1 MHMNES
7 MKELIAIGAS
17 VGAHCQPCLEYH
29 IRAAVELGV
38 SAEEIRQAIEIGHKV
53 EKGAMVAMKKFSEK
67 ALADLN
73 TEVSQAAKTANKQ
86 AGDPPDNKTKIL
98 KIYDPAMCCSSGVCG
113 PSINPALARFA
124 GTVDALV
131 RQGTVKIERYNLSQQ
146 PQAFV
151 DNSKV
156 KSLLA
161 EGGIEHLPYIFAN
174 DELVFQARY
183 PERDELAGALG
194 ITIAATP
201 SLGLATVQDKPC
213 CGEGECC

>member
-1 MHMNES
+1 MNES
-7 MKELIAIGAS
+7 MKELIAIGVS
-17 VGAHCQPCLEYH
+17 IGAHCQPCLEYH
-29 IRAAVELGV
+29 VRAAVELGV

-67 ALADLN
+67 TLADLD
-73 TEVSQAAKTANKQ
+73 TEAPQEDETANKQ
-86 AGDPPDNKTKIL
+86 TGDPTDNNAKVL

-113 PSINPALARFA
+113 PSVDPALARFA

-131 RQGTVKIERYNLSQQ
+131 RQGVVKIERYNLSQQ

-161 EGGIEHLPYIFAN
+161 EGGIEKLPYIFIN
-174 DELVFQARY
+174 DELVFQERY

-194 ITIAATP
+194 LTIAATP
-201 SLGLATVQDKPC
+201 SLGLATVQDNPC